1 MGKRY
6 HRQYIGSGIKIG
18 ATGNVQYAYD
28 LGRMANEAAASMGN
42 NVAFAPVCDIHYS
55 WQNTEIMTGLLRDDL
70 GLNGVVI
77 SDATH
82 MVGMAPEKY
91 KKIMI
96 VYVKS
101 RESAIDKVKTARTAY
116 TLILPFS

>member
-96 VYVKS
+96 VYVKCM
-101 RESAIDKVKTARTAY
+101 
-116 TLILPFS
+116 LPPRMAFFNT

>member
-42 NVAFAPVCDIHYS
+42 NVAFAPVCDIHPISSSLCISEIYLALVYCEVVFSCHFKS
-55 WQNTEIMTGLLRDDL
+55 WIE
-70 GLNGVVI
+70 VC
-77 SDATH
+77 
-82 MVGMAPEKY
+82 
-91 KKIMI
+91 
-96 VYVKS
+96 KS
-101 RESAIDKVKTARTAY
+101 CSSKNC
-116 TLILPFS
+116 FN

>member
-1 MGKRY
+1 
-6 HRQYIGSGIKIG
+6 
-18 ATGNVQYAYD
+18 
-28 LGRMANEAAASMGN
+28 
-42 NVAFAPVCDIHYS
+42 
-55 WQNTEIMTGLLRDDL
+55 MTGLLRDDL

-96 VYVKS
+96 VYVKG
-101 RESAIDKVKTARTAY
+101 RESAIDKAKKAGTA
-116 TLILPFS
+116 

>member
-28 LGRMANEAAASMGN
+28 LGRIANEAAASMGN

-82 MVGMAPEKY
+82 MVGMTPEKY

-96 VYVKS
+96 VYVKG
-101 RESAIDKVKTARTAY
+101 RESAIDKAKKAGTA
-116 TLILPFS
+116 